1 MAKSIEFVSAYAQ
14 EGKPVLPQ
22 IFSRQLRALRGY
34 LDSEDAQGLTEY
46 GAVLC
51 FVSLLI
57 ALAFNF
63 TNGSLGNAVLKSFSC
78 ITSQLNSMSS
88 FAGSSS

>member
-22 IFSRQLRALRGY
+22 IFSSHLKALRGY
-34 LDSEDAQGLTEY
+34 LDSEDAQGITEY

-57 ALAFNF
+57 ALAFTF
-63 TNGSLGNAVLKSFSC
+63 TNGSLGNAVVTAFSA
-78 ITSQLNSMSS
+78 ITSQLNNMSS
-88 FAGSSS
+88 FAASAS